1 MSFDACIV
9 GHVTKDIIRVD
20 GAAVR
25 EIPGGTAYYTS
36 LALNQLGLRVAV
48 VTKVAKRDRDRV
60 LADLQSNGVVVFC
73 HDSAETTVFE
83 NIYRSDNLDHRLQK
97 VHALASPFSPEEVAD
112 IDASLFHFGPL
123 TNQDLPCVVL
133 GEVAQ
138 KGYRLSLDAQ
148 GYVRRVKD
156 GEVREARWQEREQG
170 LQHIHILKANEREA
184 LILSGEADVE
194 KAARSLARLGPQEVI
209 ITRGSRGSLL
219 WAQGQVVKVPAMPAR
234 TIVDATG
241 CGDIYMAGYL
251 YQRLRSTDVAEAV
264 RFATALATRKLERFG
279 P

>member
-83 NIYRSDNLDHRLQK
+83 NIYRSGDLDHRLQK

-123 TNQDLPCVVL
+123 TNQDLPCTVL
-133 GEVAQ
+133 HEVAQ
-138 KGYRLSLDAQ
+138 KGYRLSLDVQ
-148 GYVRRVKD
+148 GYARRVVD

-184 LILSGEADVE
+184 LVLSGEADVE

-219 WAQGQVVKVPAMPAR
+219 WVQGQVVTVPAMPVR
-234 TIVDATG
+234 TLVDATG

-251 YQRLRSTDVAEAV
+251 YQRLRSTDVAEAA